1 MNYVSRPAWRNQ
13 WLSIT
18 VLVLLFLLSIVM
30 FIVPLASEQAM
41 NILILLL
48 FPTLFLIL
56 GAATVYRHYCWRF
69 TIGDDTV
76 ESHYGIIARN
86 VKSIRIKDLRNI
98 NLRQSLFQRIF
109 GIGDLEFS
117 SAGGAEIEVTFFGI
131 QHPMDIKQKVQI
143 LQGEQ

>member
-1 MNYVSRPAWRNQ
+1 MV
-13 WLSIT
+13 IT
-18 VLVLLFLLSIVM
+18 ALVLFFLLSIGM
-30 FIVPLASEQAM
+30 LIGTMALEEPM
-41 NILILLL
+41 NILLLLL
-48 FPTLFLIL
+48 FPALFLIL
-56 GAATVYRHYCWRF
+56 GVAILYRHYCWRF

-76 ESHYGIIARN
+76 ESHYGIVARN

-117 SAGGAEIEVTFFGI
+117 SAGGADIEVTFFGI
-131 QHPMDIKQKVQI
+131 QHPMDIKNKVQS